1 MPFVIIQRHYLM
13 PAVAETATE
22 DEMLTWL
29 SSRVYVPRVAR
40 ESAAAAQAWLSTLPR
55 PSGWYDS
62 ETCART
68 ALRARP
74 YPPRSP
80 VPCEPAAPAGGG
92 AATSPG
98 DAPPPDAPSPDAA
111 AAVDAARPAESLS
124 EAADCGA

>member
-29 SSRVYVPRVAR
+29 SSRAYVPREAR

-74 YPPRSP
+74 HPPRFP
-80 VPCEPAAPAGGG
+80 VPCAPAAPPAPG
-92 AATSPG
+92 AAAHPG
-98 DAPPPDAPSPDAA
+98 DAPSPDAA
-111 AAVDAARPAESLS
+111 AEGDAARPAESLG